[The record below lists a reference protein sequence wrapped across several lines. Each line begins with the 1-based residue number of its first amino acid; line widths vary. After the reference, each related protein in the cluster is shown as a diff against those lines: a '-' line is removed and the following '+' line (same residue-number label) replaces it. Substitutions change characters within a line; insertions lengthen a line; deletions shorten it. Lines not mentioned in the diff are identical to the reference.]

1 MKPWMKLMLAII
13 ISSLFFYST
22 CVSKGGVMADT
33 VLINGHIWTVNSQ
46 QPEAEALAIVQNR
59 IVSLGKSSEIKKLI
73 GSQTRVI
80 DLKGR
85 FVLPGF
91 IDTHTHFLNGGLAL
105 RSVQLRTCRSREE
118 FTRRIEAKTK
128 ELEPGS
134 WILNGDWDH
143 EQFSPPV
150 LPSKEWI
157 DKVTPEHPVCV
168 NRFDGHMVLVNS
180 LAMSLAGID
189 KKTVSPPGGEII
201 KDPLTGEPTGI
212 LKDAAAE
219 LVYAKIPELTLAEKK
234 EAVKAALK
242 EAAVNGV
249 TSIHDMSDASSFEV
263 FQELLRSGELTSRLY
278 VYIQIPEI
286 DVFLRLKIKSGFGHP
301 FLRLAGLKGFV
312 DGSLGSETALFFEP
326 YSDNPKAYGLLASH
340 MFPEGIMEKRL
351 SQADQAGL
359 QVAVHAI
366 GDRANAMVLDIMEK
380 IIRENGPRD
389 RRWRIEHV
397 QHLRKSDI
405 ERFSQL
411 GLIASVQPYHAIDD
425 GCWAERKIG
434 SERAKT
440 TYAFNSLLQ
449 AGAIPVFGSDWTVAP
464 LSPLTG
470 IYAAVTRKT
479 LDGQNPEG
487 WIPQEKITV
496 EEAIKSYTVRAAYAE
511 FSEKEKGSLEPGKL
525 ADLVVLDRN
534 LLRIEPDEILKTRVL
549 LTMVDGRVIF
559 SASEFEGYKE

>member
-1 MKPWMKLMLAII
+1 
-13 ISSLFFYST
+13 
-22 CVSKGGVMADT
+22 MADT